1 MNTCHDCMPMPI
13 SLGGSPLRRLSQ
25 RLAEQVHHVLE
36 RLRRAARERAERRTA
51 RSYSALYASLDDR
64 TLRDIGLG
72 DWVGDSPRW
81 PPP

>member
-1 MNTCHDCMPMPI
+1 MNTCPACMPMPI
-13 SLGGSPLRRLSQ
+13 SLGGSPWRRLSQ
-25 RLAEQVHHVLE
+25 RLADHVHHVLE
-36 RLRRAARERAERRTA
+36 RLRRAARERAERRRA

-72 DWVGDSPRW
+72 DWVGDSRW